1 MDSLKNCPFCGHIAV
16 SVPVYSQN
24 RNSGSLINET
34 VKVGYIVKCVKC
46 RASMQGKRL
55 NEVVK
60 SWNRRANENRNDK
73 RRSN

>member
-1 MDSLKNCPFCGHIAV
+1 MDSLKNCPFCGHMAV
-16 SVPVYSQN
+16 SVPVYSQK
-24 RNSGSLINET
+24 RNNCSLISET
-34 VKVGYIVKCVKC
+34 AKVGYIVKCVKC

-60 SWNRRANENRNDK
+60 SWNRRANENSDNK